1 MVLSTMRV
9 PGDWNG
15 GNRERPDDSSR
26 ADLSLSERRRLG
38 ERVVSVMERERLAVS
53 ANLGGLRFPLLA
65 RFRPLEGAGFGSITG
80 LN

>member
-15 GNRERPDDSSR
+15 GNRERPDSSR

-38 ERVVSVMERERLAVS
+38 ERVVSVMERERLAVTPTWGDSDSPCLLGSGRSRAPDS
-53 ANLGGLRFPLLA
+53 AQ
-65 RFRPLEGAGFGSITG
+65 
-80 LN
+80 